1 MTAEEKR
8 NLRQKIKEIEGL
20 TEEERYALL
29 GLLKKDKKY
38 GLVWEEKEEDVEEKL
53 RDELPVL
60 IERNDEKVHP
70 IISKNPDAPNHLIIE
85 GDNLAALTELPYT
98 HSGKI
103 DVIYIDPPYNTGN
116 NDFVYN
122 DSYIN
127 KDDDFRHSMWLSFM
141 YKRLKIARRL
151 LTDRG
156 VIYISIGDDEDAQ
169 LKLLCNEIFGEK
181 NKISDVIWQSRKSVS
196 NDAMISLNH
205 NYTLVYAKDIDN
217 LSKLDFR
224 LPETGEKFNNP
235 DNDPRGLWVADPFD
249 APGIRPNLTY
259 PIINPN
265 TGESFLPAKGRCWRT
280 SEKEYLKFFEDNKII
295 FGKKGNSK
303 PQLKRFLKDA
313 ETIGK
318 TTISIWND
326 IETTTN
332 GTQLL
337 DQILGERK
345 FNNPKPIGLID
356 RILKLSSKENSI
368 ILDFF
373 AGSGTTLHAVM
384 QLNKEDGGNR
394 QCILCTNNE
403 NNICEDVTYER
414 NKRVIDG
421 YTKPNGEFVEGLK
434 DNNLRYYRTE
444 FLPRERTQANL
455 RELAYKS
462 TNLLCI
468 KEDLYIEKSKFGE
481 IKLNPSGARYF
492 EDKGRGMLIIYRPE
506 FIPAFVEQIR
516 KMEFNS
522 ENPLKVY
529 VYSPGRYAF
538 NDEFE
543 SVADKIEL
551 YAIPENIIEAMVR
564 VLPDRKEEKS

>member
-70 IISKNPDAPNHLIIE
+70 IISENPDAPNHLVIE
-85 GDNLAALTELPYT
+85 GDNLAALIELTYT

-141 YKRLKIARRL
+141 NKRLKIARRL

-156 VIYISIGDDEDAQ
+156 AIYISIGDDEDAQ

-205 NYTLVYAKDIDN
+205 NYTLVYAKDINN

-235 DNDPRGLWVADPFD
+235 DNDPRGLWVPDPFD

-280 SEKEYLKFFEDNKII
+280 SEKEYLKFLEDNKIV

-384 QLNKEDGGNR
+384 QLNKEDGRHR

-403 NNICEDVTYER
+403 NNICEEVTYER
-414 NKRVIDG
+414 NKRVIKG

-481 IKLNPSGARYF
+481 IRLNPSGARYF
-492 EDKGRGMLIIYRPE
+492 EDKGKGMLIIYMPE
-506 FIPAFVEQIR
+506 FIPSFVEQIQ
-516 KMEFNS
+516 KMDFNS
-522 ENPLKVY
+522 ESPLKVY

-564 VLPDRKEEKS
+564 VLPDRKEGKS